1 MAMTEWNFYQIS
13 ATGVEEPDLDAQT
26 RVGVFN
32 PIRRPVDMKI
42 CNFGA
47 LAIGP
52 RQSSDYTRTE
62 LYFQNKD
69 ELADWTVITADDG
82 PGGRLGLRGTV
93 VDNNPYVWG
102 STVKKVRDD
111 QFFRMNMDNNL
122 AGVGIEKPKFDVSD
136 TDVVQI
142 PVAGKKYP
150 SEGWRSFGGKY
161 DFLPYDGTLR

>member
-1 MAMTEWNFYQIS
+1 MTEWNFYQIA

-26 RVGVFN
+26 RTNVFI
-32 PIRRPVDMKI
+32 PIRRPADMKI

-52 RQSSDYTRTE
+52 RKSSDYTKTE
-62 LYFQNKD
+62 LYFQTKD

-82 PGGRLGLRGTV
+82 PGGLLGLRGTV
-93 VDNNPYVWG
+93 VDNNPYLWG

-111 QFFRMNMDNNL
+111 QFFRMTMDDSKGTAVV
-122 AGVGIEKPKFDVSD
+122 AGNYDVSD
-136 TDVVQI
+136 TDVVITPQ
-142 PVAGKKYP
+142 ANKRYP
-150 SEGWRSFGGKY
+150 TEGWRSLGGKY